1 MMRVSRKWVG
11 FLPEAPLSGRL
22 TIPLCDSKFLC
33 ETRSSLWLKF
43 LTPNHR
49 EHRGTQRK
57 THRGR
62 RHEPSSIGSY
72 KRTVVCPRISR
83 AEPCGHFRKSFRC
96 RHRTSSGIDCLR
108 ATEEYVHRPWRR
120 REYVGYDRRLP

>member
-1 MMRVSRKWVG
+1 MSKQRSKEVKVVFSCLFLMRTFLPDDEVSRKWVG
-11 FLPEAPLSGRL
+11 FLPEAALSDRL

-33 ETRSSLWLKF
+33 ETRCPLRLKF
-43 LTPNHR
+43 STPNHR

-62 RHEPSSIGSY
+62 RHEPSRIGSY

-83 AEPCGHFRKSFRC
+83 AEPCRHFRKSFRC
-96 RHRTSSGIDCLR
+96 WRRTSPR
-108 ATEEYVHRPWRR
+108 
-120 REYVGYDRRLP
+120 